1 MYEELLRDYNL
12 LNKKNEVL
20 ENQVEDLKIELS
32 HVIHQ
37 KLLL

>member
-37 KLLL
+37 NS